1 MKGDNLAK
9 AIIETM
15 DSSVIITNE
24 KGVIMEVNSNIC
36 KTFNLCSEEVYGK
49 SIYLFLSELGLY
61 LENGDNILRDD
72 SKIYEAINKKKIID
86 NIVLKRFNNK
96 NEDKFYKLKILPLKD
111 NVNGFIISL
120 SDITSNNIS
129 KEKLDKAREKYEKM
143 FLELKAKSHI
153 IDVLKSR
160 EKQHLLHLTHV
171 IKNISE
177 GLWVLDD
184 TGNVIFHNKAFY
196 EIIGISPMEVRNL
209 NKFYDNYILK
219 DKYGEIL
226 SIDGYINNHVK
237 KYVQIRNFVI
247 ERINKISGEVRYI
260 ELNSTPVFDWDRN
273 MIYTISTI
281 KDITYM
287 KLHEKELEDKTRFIK
302 HVINNLDI
310 PVAVLE
316 YPSFGVI
323 LHNKS
328 FEKIISILTGKDYI
342 NSSYIKKASFLD
354 LMKEDEKDKIIDIV
368 NKCIINKREYT
379 VSSYKVYQED
389 EEERIYKIK
398 FKPYLNMDDEVTR
411 IHFHALDITEEAK
424 HNEELERINSLKDEF
439 FTLTS
444 HELRT
449 PLNIISSSLQLASS
463 IYSDDISPNIDKI
476 LNRINQNCSRLLK
489 LINNILDLS
498 KAEAGFINVNNI
510 NFELVSST
518 ESIVTLA
525 NSYAASKGVNLIFDT
540 NLEEVCVSLD
550 KDKYEKV
557 VLNLLSNAVKFTPEG
572 KNIYISLNIS
582 EDNVVLS
589 VKDEGIGIPKD
600 KLEIIFDKFAQ
611 VNSSLSRRAEG
622 TGLGLSLVKSLV
634 DIMGGEIT
642 VNSDMD
648 SGSEF
653 YVTFNSKKIMCDTI
667 DDDSSLTGVRDKIK
681 IEFSDLS

>member
-1 MKGDNLAK
+1 MQGDNLAK
-9 AIIETM
+9 SIIETI
-15 DSSVIITNE
+15 DSSVIITND
-24 KGVIMEVNSNIC
+24 KGIIMEINNNMC
-36 KTFNLCSEEVYGK
+36 KIFNLYKEDVEGK
-49 SIYLFLSELGLY
+49 SIYLFLNEIGLY
-61 LENGDNILRDD
+61 LENKNGILNENNH
-72 SKIYEAINKKKIID
+72 IYEALNKKRMVD
-86 NIVLKRFNNK
+86 NIILKSILESDEEK
-96 NEDKFYKLKILPLKD
+96 VYKLKILPLKE
-111 NVNGFIISL
+111 NVEGFLMFL
-120 SDITSNNIS
+120 SEITSSNLS

-143 FLELKAKSHI
+143 FLELKSKSRI
-153 IDVLKSR
+153 IDALKSR

-171 IKNISE
+171 IKNITE
-177 GLWVLDD
+177 GLWVLDAK
-184 TGNVIFHNKAFY
+184 GNVIFHNKAFY
-196 EIIGISPMEVRNL
+196 EIIGISPMEIRNL
-209 NKFYDNYILK
+209 NKFYENYILK

-226 SIDGYINNHVK
+226 SIDTYINNHVK

-247 ERINKISGEVRYI
+247 ERINKSTGEVRYI

-287 KLHEKELEDKTRFIK
+287 KLHEKELEDRTRFIK
-302 HVINNLDI
+302 HVINTLDI

-316 YPSFGVI
+316 YPFFSII

-342 NSSYIKKASFLD
+342 DSNYIKKSSFLD
-354 LMKEDEKDKIIDIV
+354 LMKEEEKNKILE
-368 NKCIINKREYT
+368 IINKCTLDKKEYT
-379 VSSYKVYQED
+379 VSNYKIYQED
-389 EEERIYKIK
+389 GEERIYKIK

-411 IHFHALDITEEAK
+411 IHFHALDITEEVK

-449 PLNIISSSLQLASS
+449 PLNIISSSLQLATS
-463 IYSDDISPNIDKI
+463 IYSDDISPSIDKI
-476 LNRINQNCSRLLK
+476 LDRINQNCSRLLK

-498 KAEAGFINVNNI
+498 KAEAGFINVNNS

-518 ESIVTLA
+518 EFIVTLA
-525 NSYAASKGVNLIFDT
+525 NSYAIAKGVNLIFDT
-540 NLEEVCVSLD
+540 NLEEVCVALD

-572 KNIYISLNIS
+572 KNIYINLNIN
-582 EDNVVLS
+582 EDKVILS

-600 KLEIIFDKFAQ
+600 KIDIIFDKFAQ

-642 VNSDMD
+642 VNSEVDT
-648 SGSEF
+648 GSEF
-653 YVTFNSKKIMCDTI
+653 HVEFDSNEIICDTI

>member
-1 MKGDNLAK
+1 MQGDNLAK
-9 AIIETM
+9 SIIETI
-15 DSSVIITNE
+15 DSSVVITND
-24 KGVIMEVNSNIC
+24 KGIIMEINNNTC
-36 KTFNLCSEEVYGK
+36 KRFNLYKEEIKGK
-49 SIYLFLSELGLY
+49 SIYSFLSELGLY
-61 LENGDNILRDD
+61 LENENNILNENNEIYEVLNEKKIADNI
-72 SKIYEAINKKKIID
+72 I
-86 NIVLKRFNNK
+86 LKRTIESHEEK
-96 NEDKFYKLKILPLKD
+96 VYKLKILPLKEK
-111 NVNGFIISL
+111 VEGFLMFL
-120 SDITSNNIS
+120 SEITSSNLS

-143 FLELKAKSHI
+143 FLELRSKSRI
-153 IDVLKSR
+153 IDALKSK

-171 IKNISE
+171 IKNITE
-177 GLWVLDD
+177 GLWVLDSK
-184 TGNVIFHNKAFY
+184 GNVIFHNKAFY
-196 EIIGISPMEVRNL
+196 EIIGISPMEIRNL
-209 NKFYDNYILK
+209 NKFYENYILK

-226 SIDGYINNHVK
+226 SIDTYINNHVK

-247 ERINKISGEVRYI
+247 ERINKSTGEVRYI

-287 KLHEKELEDKTRFIK
+287 KLHEKELEDRTRFIK
-302 HVINNLDI
+302 HVINTLDI

-316 YPSFGVI
+316 YPFFSI
-323 LHNKS
+323 MLHNKS

-342 NSSYIKKASFLD
+342 NSNYIKKSSFVD
-354 LMKEDEKDKIIDIV
+354 LMKDDEKEKVLD
-368 NKCIINKREYT
+368 IINRCILDKKEYT
-379 VSSYKVYQED
+379 VSNYKIYQED
-389 EEERIYKIK
+389 GEARIYKIK

-411 IHFHALDITEEAK
+411 IHVHALDITEEVK

-449 PLNIISSSLQLASS
+449 PLNIISSSLQLATS
-463 IYSDDISPNIDKI
+463 IYSDDISPSIDKI

-498 KAEAGFINVNNI
+498 KAEAGFININNS

-518 ESIVTLA
+518 EFIVTLS
-525 NSYAASKGVNLIFDT
+525 NSYAVAKGVNLVFDT

-572 KNIYISLNIS
+572 KNIYINLNVN
-582 EDNVVLS
+582 EDKVILA

-600 KLEIIFDKFAQ
+600 KIDIIFDKFAQ

-642 VNSDMD
+642 VSSEVDT
-648 SGSEF
+648 GSEF
-653 YVTFNSKKIMCDTI
+653 HVEFNSKEIMCDTV